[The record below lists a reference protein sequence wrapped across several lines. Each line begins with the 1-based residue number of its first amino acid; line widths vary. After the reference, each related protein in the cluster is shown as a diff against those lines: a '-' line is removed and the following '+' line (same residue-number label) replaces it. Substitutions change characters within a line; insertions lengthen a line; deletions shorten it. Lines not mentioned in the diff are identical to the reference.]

1 MKFTED
7 NKARLLIVD
16 DHPIVRQGIALLINR
31 EPELLACCEASNA
44 EQALGANLSCA
55 HDMAIVDLSL
65 AGVTGLDLVRQM
77 RSKFPQMAILMI
89 SMHDETIYAER
100 ALRAGANGYLM
111 KQEATTT
118 ILQAIRL
125 ILNGELYI
133 SDRMRTRMLQHG
145 LHGSAAKSPIAAL
158 TAAEFEVF
166 NLIGIGMGTSEI
178 ANKLNRSVKT
188 IESHRANIKK
198 KLNLNTGNELA
209 VFAYNWQNSAEQGP
223 PAAV

>member
-1 MKFTED
+1 MTYTES
-7 NKARLLIVD
+7 NKARILIVD

-44 EQALGANLSCA
+44 ESALEANLSCS

-65 AGVTGLDLVRQM
+65 AGLTGLDLVKQM
-77 RSKFPQMAILMI
+77 RGKFPAMAILMI

-125 ILNGELYI
+125 ILSGELYI
-133 SDRMRTRMLQHG
+133 SDRMRTRMLQTS
-145 LHGSAAKSPIAAL
+145 LHGAAAKSPIASL
-158 TAAEFEVF
+158 TATEFEVF
-166 NLIGIGMGTSEI
+166 NLIGIGLGTSEI
-178 ANKLNRSVKT
+178 AGKLNRSIKT

-198 KLNLNTGNELA
+198 KLNLASSNEL
-209 VFAYNWQNSAEQGP
+209 VLFAFNWQNGP
-223 PAAV
+223 ESVTPAA